1 MIVYDTITIHID
13 PNRVNLWVRGMI
25 TGFQIRAAR
34 NGLRWSSEELARHAD
49 VAPRTIKRLEQTDGI
64 PGGRAQTLNTVQKTL
79 EAAGI
84 EFVGTP
90 EDGPG
95 VRLRRA

>member
-1 MIVYDTITIHID
+1 MST
-13 PNRVNLWVRGMI
+13 I

-34 NGLRWSSEELARHAD
+34 HGLKISAEKLSGLSGVSA
-49 VAPRTIKRLEQTDGI
+49 RTIKRMETENDVPKSTIPNLNAVQT
-64 PGGRAQTLNTVQKTL
+64 AL

-84 EFVGTP
+84 EFIGTP

-95 VRLRRA
+95 VRIHTQKD

>member
-1 MIVYDTITIHID
+1 MST
-13 PNRVNLWVRGMI
+13 I

-34 NGLRWSSEELARHAD
+34 HGLKISAEKLSQLSGVSA
-49 VAPRTIKRLEQTDGI
+49 RTIKRMETESDV
-64 PGGRAQTLNTVQKTL
+64 PKSTVPNLNAIQAAL

-84 EFVGTP
+84 EFIGTP

-95 VRLRRA
+95 VRMRTYKD